1 MKAYT
6 KRKHYL
12 FTFLSILLVLVI
24 SGCSLTRRLNENQSL
39 VRSITVKGIDDEY
52 VETAKSYVDKQQQP
66 NSRVNLEFYYLFSKN
81 GKKDIGEPPA
91 ILDSNLVE
99 YSRMQMEK
107 FFQNK
112 GFLTAKVASYIEVKK
127 KEAELIFTVTSGPI
141 FRIRNSTDSIADP
154 ELSELYNK
162 NIRSRERLAP
172 GKRFDTDSL
181 ALEREQIYQLMKTN
195 GYYDFYRQYVNF
207 TVDTALN
214 SALVD
219 VKMIVDNP
227 EGKSA
232 HIKYRLNNTL
242 ITISNSSGR
251 YVGKADTVRV
261 DSQFRFVDFSKK
273 FRPKA
278 VTIYVFQKKGELYD
292 LNKQML
298 TTSRLSELNVFR
310 NVPNPSYIKLPDSSN
325 RLDTKIEI
333 VPLKQMSDRVEGEF
347 LFNNGRYGF
356 NVGNT
361 FTNRNL
367 FKRAE
372 ILEFKINYSVLFDNA
387 RNSAYGNG
395 IQNQDFKTGVNL
407 IYPRILAPFN
417 LPVLGKYGVPH
428 TTFSSNFQNYFQKGL
443 VSRQSFINSLTY
455 DFRETAH
462 KLHSLTP
469 INIEFSQGTIDP
481 VALDELRSQN
491 RESYIRLIGRTV
503 FTSGSQ
509 YSYQLNADLLNT
521 YQNFTYFRG
530 SIDMGGN
537 SLSLISRL
545 LNTRRDELNHRTLFG
560 QIFAQ
565 YAKAEVDYRLY
576 KSLGGEKQIVLRLNP
591 GIGIPYGNSDQL
603 IFEKNFYVGGASDIR
618 AWLPR
623 TLGPGQFNREVY
635 SNDTTRARL
644 KYLDQFGEIK
654 FVGNLEYRYKLLNNF
669 FGSKLKGG
677 TFVDFGNVW
686 RLKQEADNPRG
697 EFKFNTLGQS
707 IAMGIGTGFRLDVN
721 FFVFRFDAGI
731 KLKDPQFS
739 GSDQWVLF
747 NHLGELFRTGPFKAA
762 YIETN
767 GEKYRFMQLNFGIG
781 MPF

>member
-12 FTFLSILLVLVI
+12 FTLLSILLVFVI
-24 SGCSLTRRLNENQSL
+24 SGCSLTRRLKEDQSL
-39 VRSITVKGIDDEY
+39 VRRITIKGIDEEY

-99 YSRMQMEK
+99 YSRIQIEK
-107 FFQNK
+107 FLQNK
-112 GFLTAKVASYIEVKK
+112 GFLTAKVASDIEVKK
-127 KEAELIFTVTSGPI
+127 KQAELIFTVATGSL

-154 ELSELYNK
+154 ELSALYNK
-162 NIRSRERLAP
+162 NIRWRERLGR

-181 ALEREQIYQLMKTN
+181 ALEREQFYQLMKTN
-195 GYYDFYRQYVNF
+195 GYFDFYRQYVNF

-242 ITISNSSGR
+242 ITIANSSGR
-251 YVGKADTVRV
+251 YAGKADTIQV

-273 FRPKA
+273 FKPKA
-278 VTIYVFQKKGELYD
+278 VTIYIFQKKGELYD
-292 LNKQML
+292 VNKQML

-310 NVPNPSYIKLPDSSN
+310 NVPNPSYLKLPDSSN

-333 VPLKQMSDRVEGEF
+333 VPLKRMSDRVEGEF

-395 IQNQDFKTGVNL
+395 IQNQDFKAGVNL
-407 IYPRILAPFN
+407 IYPRIISPFN

-509 YSYQLNADLLNT
+509 YSYQLNADMLNT
-521 YQNFTYFRG
+521 YQNFIYFRG
-530 SIDMGGN
+530 SMDVGGN

-545 LNTRRDELNHRTLFG
+545 LNTRRDEMNHHTLFG

-565 YAKAEVDYRLY
+565 YAKAEVDYRWY
-576 KSLGGEKQIVLRLNP
+576 RSLGGERQLIFRLNP
-591 GIGIPYGNSDQL
+591 GIGVPYGNSDQL

-623 TLGPGQFNREVY
+623 TLGPGQFNRNVY

-654 FVGNLEYRYKLLNNF
+654 FVGNLEYRYKLMNNF

-677 TFVDFGNVW
+677 TFLDFGNVW
-686 RLKQEADNPRG
+686 RLQQEADNPRG
-697 EFKFNTLGQS
+697 EFKFSNLAQS

-731 KLKDPQFS
+731 KLKDPQFN

-747 NHLGELFRTGPFKAA
+747 NHLDELFRTGPFKAS
-762 YIETN
+762 YLQTN

>member
-1 MKAYT
+1 M
-6 KRKHYL
+6 
-12 FTFLSILLVLVI
+12 I
-24 SGCSLTRRLNENQSL
+24 SGCSLTRRLDENQAL
-39 VRSITVKGIDDEY
+39 VRHITVKGIDDEF
-52 VETAKSYVDKQQQP
+52 VEAAKSYVDKQQQP
-66 NSRVNLEFYYLFSKN
+66 NSWINLEFYYLFSKN

-99 YSRMQMEK
+99 YSRMQIEK
-107 FFQNK
+107 FLQNK
-112 GFLTAKVASYIEVKK
+112 GLLTAKVASNVAIENKV
-127 KEAELIFTVTSGPI
+127 AELIFTVTPGPL
-141 FRIRNSTDSIADP
+141 FRIRNFIDSIADP
-154 ELSELYNK
+154 KAALLYK
-162 NIRSRERLAP
+162 NNLGRDKRISFGE
-172 GKRFDTDSL
+172 RFDTDSL
-181 ALEREQIYQLMKTN
+181 ALEREKVYQLMKSN
-195 GYYDFYRQYVNF
+195 GYFDFYRQYVNF

-214 SALVD
+214 SAQVD
-219 VKMIVDNP
+219 VKMVVDNP

-232 HIKYRLNNTL
+232 HTQFTLNNTL
-242 ITISNSSGR
+242 ITIANSSGR
-251 YVGKADTVRV
+251 YVGKADTIQV

-273 FRPKA
+273 FKPKA
-278 VTIYVFQKKGELYD
+278 VTIYIFQRKGELYD
-292 LNKQML
+292 INKQML

-310 NVPNPSYIKLPDSSN
+310 NVPNPSYQKLPDSSN

-387 RNSAYGNG
+387 RNSAYGSG

-407 IYPRILAPFN
+407 IYPRIISPFN

-481 VALDELRSQN
+481 VALDELRNQN

-521 YQNFTYFRG
+521 YQDFVYFRG
-530 SIDMGGN
+530 SMDIGGN
-537 SLSLISRL
+537 SLSLISGL
-545 LNTRRDELNHRTLFG
+545 LNTKRDELGNHTLLG
-560 QIFAQ
+560 QVFAQ

-576 KSLGGEKQIVLRLNP
+576 RNLGGERQLIFRVNP
-591 GIGIPYGNSDQL
+591 GIGVPYGNSDQL
-603 IFEKNFYVGGASDIR
+603 IFEKNFYVGGAGDIR

-623 TLGPGQFNREVY
+623 TLGPGQFNRNVY
-635 SNDTTRARL
+635 NNDTTRARL

-654 FVGNLEYRYKLLNNF
+654 LVGNLEYRYKLLNNF
-669 FGSKLKGG
+669 FGSKLKGAA
-677 TFVDFGNVW
+677 FLDFGNVW
-686 RLKQEADNPRG
+686 RLNQEADNPRG
-697 EFKFNTLGQS
+697 EFKFNALVQS
-707 IAMGIGTGFRLDVN
+707 MAMGIGTGFRIDVN

-731 KLKDPQFS
+731 KLKDPQFN
-739 GSDQWVLF
+739 GGEQWVLF
-747 NHLGELFRTGPFKAA
+747 NHFGELFRTGPFKNS
-762 YIETN
+762 YLETN